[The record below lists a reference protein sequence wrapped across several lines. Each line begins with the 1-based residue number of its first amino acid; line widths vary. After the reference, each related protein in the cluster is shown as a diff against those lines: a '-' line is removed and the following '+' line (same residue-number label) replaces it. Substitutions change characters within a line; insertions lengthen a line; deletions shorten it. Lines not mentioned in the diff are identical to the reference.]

1 MQYELCFL
9 LSSTFGYT
17 NIFQLYLQ
25 RTIMTENEQKQS
37 SISQLEIT
45 KARGLRG
52 HRPCPVEAT
61 HSNDYSQLLNFLKR
75 FLFELKLQFL
85 LQ

>member
-1 MQYELCFL
+1 MV
-9 LSSTFGYT
+9 
-17 NIFQLYLQ
+17 
-25 RTIMTENEQKQS
+25 TENEQKQS

-61 HSNDYSQLLNFLKR
+61 HSNEYSPFST
-75 FLFELKLQFL
+75 FEFFETVSF
-85 LQ
+85 

>member
-9 LSSTFGYT
+9 LSSTFGYI

-25 RTIMTENEQKQS
+25 ITIVTENEQKQS
-37 SISQLEIT
+37 SISQLDIT

-61 HSNDYSQLLNFLKR
+61 HSNEYSPFST
-75 FLFELKLQFL
+75 FEFFETVSF
-85 LQ
+85 